1 MLVPH
6 SSIAMEEVIP
16 ISNKIYSNRLLL
28 RKLEGNDLQVL
39 LHWSSS
45 ADAYGD
51 FLSPEFFE
59 KEDIE
64 QKYASGF
71 FWNYGEKF
79 FLIEKKDGQAIGTL
93 HYWIPVDKTDTAVTA
108 VKIAEPA
115 ERNKGYGTEAQKSL
129 IIYLFEKV
137 KIKFVEMYTDLDNL
151 AQHRC
156 LQKLGFSMIE
166 TLTYDD
172 RGISRTGNLFRIN
185 NSQFSHH
192 PIYRYHY
199 E

>member
-16 ISNKIYSNRLLL
+16 ISNKIFSNRLLL
-28 RKLEGNDLQVL
+28 RKLECNDLQIL
-39 LHWSSS
+39 LNWSSN

-93 HYWIPVDKTDTAVTA
+93 HYWIPVDKTDTAVAA
-108 VKIAEPA
+108 VKIAEPT